1 MAKSLELLEEAPDF
15 KLRQVGG
22 EMFHF
27 CESVKQFEGWHLI
40 IFFRGA
46 WCPVCVQDLKDL
58 EQQRGYF
65 EDKKIRLVTIA
76 TDEMT
81 NLENMVEEHELH
93 FPVLHAD
100 DLETL
105 MNYGVHYHG
114 ADAPYEDHGE
124 HGEPAHFLI
133 NETGH
138 LLYQQVQTSPF
149 GRPSATEL
157 RKIIQYI
164 KKNLI

>member
-1 MAKSLELLEEAPDF
+1 MAKSLELMEVAPDF
-15 KLRQVGG
+15 KLPQVG
-22 EMFHF
+22 EEPFHLQKSI
-27 CESVKQFEGWHLI
+27 EQFDGWHLI

-58 EQQRGYF
+58 EQQHGYF

-76 TDEMT
+76 TDKLV
-81 NLENMVEEHELH
+81 NLEKMVEEHGLH
-93 FPVLHAD
+93 FPVLHTD
-100 DLETL
+100 SIELLEA
-105 MNYGVHYHG
+105 YGVHYHD

-124 HGEPAHFLI
+124 HGEPAYFLI
-133 NETGH
+133 NESGQV
-138 LLYQQVQTSPF
+138 LYQQVQTNPF

-164 KKNLI
+164 KKNLK